1 MLADIE
7 ILNLYYSFE
16 IIDNSNIF
24 NYASFSTGQQVMIA
38 YIGLIYRFMNKA
50 QKSRKNSFTI
60 IIDEVETS
68 LHPNWQAKFFNFL
81 IEILKTSEMANN
93 FKTINIIISSH
104 SPFVL
109 SDIPK
114 ENVIFLEKYKEEDY
128 NELKDNIQKVGNCKN
143 KTHKV
148 NIERTFGANIH
159 TLLSDGFFMS
169 DGLMGEF
176 AKNKIT
182 EILEFL
188 NDKEELKTIKKEQIK
203 PIIESI
209 GEDFLRN
216 KLLDLYR
223 NKFIKDEKEK
233 EKDILKDKIE
243 ELQKQFDELNK

>member
-1 MLADIE
+1 M
-7 ILNLYYSFE
+7 
-16 IIDNSNIF
+16 
-24 NYASFSTGQQVMIA
+24 
-38 YIGLIYRFMNKA
+38 
-50 QKSRKNSFTI
+50 
-60 IIDEVETS
+60 DEVETS

-81 IEILKTSEMANN
+81 IEILKNSEIANN

-114 ENVIFLEKYKEEDY
+114 ENVIFLEKYTEDEDEVK
-128 NELKDNIQKVGNCKN
+128 NEIQKVGNCKN
-143 KTHKV
+143 KIHEI

-159 TLLSDGFFMS
+159 TLLSDGFFMN

-176 AKNKIT
+176 AKSKIT

-188 NDKEELKTIKKEQIK
+188 NDKEKLKTIKKEQIK

-216 KLLDLYR
+216 KLLNLYR
-223 NKFIKDEKEK
+223 KKLTEDEKEK
-233 EKDILKDKIE
+233 EKLILRNKID